1 MDKARYM
8 IQLKSSQ
15 EIAKME
21 VANRIVAE
29 ILEEVKEQGAPRR
42 WKPGNWMSWRKACAA
57 SIK

>member
-1 MDKARYM
+1 M

-29 ILEEVKEQGAPRR
+29 ILEEVKSRVR
-42 WKPGNWMSWRKACAA
+42 PGVETRELDELAEGLLP
-57 SIK
+57 